1 MIKYIFI
8 LTFLYFLLDLSYY
21 LLLLLQK
28 PWFTFHSDICSYGC
42 IIIYIV
48 IMLIF
53 CAQSILFLLFV

>member
-28 PWFTFHSDICSYGC
+28 QWFSFHSDTCLYDC

-48 IMLIF
+48 IMFIF
-53 CAQSILFLLFV
+53 GAQSTLFLLFV